1 MSSDDEWRR
10 QADQMRAAL
19 PQTWYPFFARFP
31 RPAPVQLAS
40 WQPLLSGI
48 DCVICS
54 PTASGK
60 TEAVVAPLVERHLTP
75 GAAGKPRLLVV
86 SPTRALVNDLVRRLQ
101 EPLARLSLGVQRRTG
116 DHARLDRQRPPQV
129 LVTTPESLDSLM
141 VRHLGFL
148 RQLRAVILDEL
159 HILDGTPRGD
169 QLRILLARLRAVTT
183 TQQRRLQVVACS
195 ATIHD
200 PQGLAGRYLESA
212 KVVSVAGAKELEVT
226 YAPCSAPHQ
235 LLATIDRVWGPT
247 DDCFRKIL
255 VFVARRAD
263 VERLTSL
270 AHTHPRLGTRVYAH
284 HGSLSRSERERVE
297 ERFAADPSAICF
309 ATMTLELGV
318 DIGDVD
324 LVVLAEPPTSVASL
338 LQRVG
343 RGNRRSNRCHLLAC
357 FQDPG
362 ELARLRHLVELA
374 RQGELCPQPY
384 HFRPSVLVQQAGSL
398 LLQSRTRW
406 LTAEVL
412 ESRLPAGV
420 AQSFGR
426 ERLAELLAELA
437 RNQWLAPGRH
447 GRYIAGERLLKA
459 YERGDLHGNLGAEL
473 RTVEVIEESTG
484 RSLGQVM
491 REPERAPALAI
502 GGRTR
507 QVIRESGDQVWVEE
521 IDGEAADA
529 RFAPRGRQTISAALA
544 RSLAESLGVEVGQ
557 VPVVELAEGI
567 AVLHFQGSLAGEVL
581 ARHLRKK
588 HGWQVKRGAALALI
602 LDQLPETDRPPVI
615 SGEGLEAEV
624 GALAKR
630 LARLADA
637 GPYHRNLPEP
647 WQLQLLHDVID
658 CSRIARA
665 WSSSQFVVPANE
677 EQAETLA
684 ALAGVR

>member
-1 MSSDDEWRR
+1 MSSDEEWRR

-19 PQTWYPFFARFP
+19 PQTWYPFFARFS

-40 WQPLLSGI
+40 WQPLLSGN

-60 TEAVVAPLVERHLTP
+60 TEAVVAPLVERHIKP
-75 GAAGKPRLLVV
+75 GATGTPRLMVV

-101 EPLARLSLGVQRRTG
+101 EPLARLSLGIQRRTG
-116 DHARLDRQRPPQV
+116 DHARLDRQHPPQV

-148 RQLRAVILDEL
+148 GQLRALILDEL
-159 HILDGTPRGD
+159 HILDGSPRGD
-169 QLRILLARLRAVTT
+169 QLRILLARLRAVTAAR
-183 TQQRRLQVVACS
+183 QRQLQVVACS

-200 PQGLAGRYLESA
+200 PQGLAGRYLDAGE
-212 KVVSVAGAKELEVT
+212 VVVVAGAKELEVS
-226 YAPCSAPHQ
+226 YAPCSGPHE
-235 LLATIDRVWGPT
+235 LLAAIDRVWGPAG
-247 DDCFRKIL
+247 FRKIL

-263 VERLTSL
+263 VERMASL
-270 AHTHPRLGTRVYAH
+270 AHEHHRIGIRVYAH

-374 RQGELCPQPY
+374 QGGDLCPQPY
-384 HFRPSVLVQQAGSL
+384 VFRPSVLVQQAGSL
-398 LLQSRTRW
+398 LLQSRNRW

-412 ESRLPAGV
+412 ESRLPTDIAG
-420 AQSFGR
+420 AYGR

-437 RNQWLAPGRH
+437 RKQWLAPGRH
-447 GRYIAGERLLKA
+447 GRYIAGERLLEA
-459 YERGDLHGNLGAEL
+459 WERGDMHGNIGAEL

-484 RSLGQVM
+484 RSLGQVL

-507 QVIRESGDQVWVEE
+507 QVLRESGDQVWVEE
-521 IDGEAADA
+521 GGGEAADT

-544 RSLAESLGVEVGQ
+544 RSLATSLGVEAGQ
-557 VPVVELAEGI
+557 VPVVELADGI

-581 ARHLRKK
+581 ARHLRSR

-602 LDQLPETDRPPVI
+602 LDQLPEIDRPPVI
-615 SGEGLEAEV
+615 SGEGLEAEI
-624 GALAKR
+624 AAIARR

-637 GPYHRNLPEP
+637 GPYHRDLPET
-647 WQLQLLHDVID
+647 WQLRLLHDLID
-658 CSRIARA
+658 CSRIART
-665 WSSSQFVVPANE
+665 WSSSRFVVPADE